1 MRALTFPTRLAILS
15 ALLVL
20 ANLAAW
26 ACALAMFHDQP
37 VLLGTAWLAYAFGLR
52 HACDADHIAA
62 IDNVT
67 RKLMQE
73 GQRPVAVGFFFALGH
88 STVVALAVA
97 GIAATATMLV
107 AHFEEFHRIGSVV
120 GTTVSALFLSVIA
133 FANLA
138 ALRSTWR
145 HLQCVRRGKTYD
157 SDLDPQPAAGGPLAW
172 IFGPMFRLVRR
183 SWQMFPVGFLFGLG
197 FDTATEVALLGMSAT
212 QAATGLSIWA
222 ILILPALFAAG
233 MSLVDTANGILML
246 SAYNGAFT
254 KPIRKLHYNLMITFM
269 SVIVAFAISGIQA
282 LGLVGGWL
290 GLSGELWDA
299 VETLSENFNVL
310 GFTIVGFFFFVW
322 IASVL
327 FYRYFDKDD
336 LEVERVGDR
345 RSPT

>member
-26 ACALAMFHDQP
+26 VCAFAMFHDQP

-73 GQRPVAVGFFFALGH
+73 GRRPVAVGFFFALGH

-107 AHFEEFHRIGSVV
+107 AHFEEFHRIGSVL

-145 HLQCVRRGKTYD
+145 NLQGLRRGKTFD
-157 SDLDPQPAAGGPLAW
+157 NDLDPQPAAGGLLAW

-183 SWQMFPVGFLFGLG
+183 SWQMFPIGFLFGLG

-212 QAATGLSIWA
+212 QAATGLSIWS

-233 MSLVDTANGILML
+233 MSLVDTANGVLML
-246 SAYNGAFT
+246 SAYSGAFT

-269 SVIVAFAISGIQA
+269 SVIVAFAISGIQV

-290 GLSGELWDA
+290 GLSGELWDV

-310 GFTIVGFFFFVW
+310 GFAIVGFFFFVW
-322 IASVL
+322 FSSVVL
-327 FYRYFDKDD
+327 YRYLDKDD
-336 LEVERVGDR
+336 LEIKKLGTDAR
-345 RSPT
+345 